1 MATIL
6 DISIFQQVNV
16 LFAVVFI
23 WIIVFAVLSYTKIL
37 GEDQKYLNSLLA
49 LVIAALTLFTPEL
62 LIVLQIIIPWFIF
75 AIILVVLVL
84 AIFKTVGFGDDFIQ
98 GVITGKDWSGVI
110 GTWVIIISLLIVLG
124 GIGLV
129 FFSGEK
135 IIADAP
141 QTPVSED
148 LHNQTP
154 EEIRDRRPG
163 ALLATIFHPKILG
176 FIVVMIIGFLC
187 ANQLGKGS
195 LM

>member
-148 LHNQTP
+148 LQNQSP
-154 EEIRDRRPG
+154 EEIGDRGPG